1 MSDEIQTG
9 GDFAVGSSLLDYMVQ
24 VNEIVMELAGAITQ
38 LQLCRDLVLDTE
50 VYHGAAEEELH
61 TFCNCLMNQL
71 YRLTTFYQAASSYLV
86 GTYNTHYQNEEQIL
100 DWIEQYLGAQE
111 VRTDGV

>member
-1 MSDEIQTG
+1 
-9 GDFAVGSSLLDYMVQ
+9 
-24 VNEIVMELAGAITQ
+24 
-38 LQLCRDLVLDTE
+38 
-50 VYHGAAEEELH
+50 
-61 TFCNCLMNQL
+61 MNQL

-111 VRTDGV
+111 VQTDGV